1 MGQIELEVL
10 SPAGL
15 LVHETGLDEVV
26 VRRREPGRDLGSEV
40 AVLRRHGPELIATC
54 AHELRFRRGGSV
66 SKVGVGAGVAEVLDE
81 HVTLLVTGSEARP
94 PRPAVS

>member
-1 MGQIELEVL
+1 VGAIVLEIVT
-10 SPAGL
+10 PAGL
-15 LVHETGLDEVV
+15 KLREAGLDEVV
-26 VRRREPGRDLGSEV
+26 LRRREPGRDLGSEV

-66 SKVGVGAGVAEVLDE
+66 SKVAVGAGVAEVLDE
-81 HVTLLVTGSEARP
+81 HVTLLVMGSEARP

>member
-1 MGQIELEVL
+1 VGAIVLEIVT
-10 SPAGL
+10 PAGL
-15 LVHETGLDEVV
+15 KLRETGLDEVV
-26 VRRREPGRDLGSEV
+26 LRRREPGRDLGSEV

-66 SKVGVGAGVAEVLDE
+66 SKVAVGPGVAEVLDE
-81 HVTLLVTGSEARP
+81 HVALLVTGSEARP

>member
-1 MGQIELEVL
+1 MGAIVLEIVT
-10 SPAGL
+10 PAGL
-15 LVHETGLDEVV
+15 KVREVGLDEVV
-26 VRRREPGRDLGSEV
+26 LRRREPGRDLGSEV

-66 SKVGVGAGVAEVLDE
+66 SKVAVGAGVAEVLDE
-81 HVTLLVTGSEARP
+81 HVTLLVMGSEARP

>member
-1 MGQIELEVL
+1 MGAIVLEIVT
-10 SPAGL
+10 PAGL
-15 LVHETGLDEVV
+15 KLREAGLDEVV
-26 VRRREPGRDLGSEV
+26 LRRREPGRDLGSEV

-66 SKVGVGAGVAEVLDE
+66 SKVAVGAGVAEVLDE

>member
-1 MGQIELEVL
+1 VGAIVLEIVT
-10 SPAGL
+10 PAGL
-15 LVHETGLDEVV
+15 KVREVGLDEVV
-26 VRRREPGRDLGSEV
+26 LRRREPGRDLGSEV

-66 SKVGVGAGVAEVLDE
+66 SKVAVGAGVAEVLDE
-81 HVTLLVTGSEARP
+81 HVTLLVMGSEARP

>member
-1 MGQIELEVL
+1 MGAIVLEIVT
-10 SPAGL
+10 PAGL
-15 LVHETGLDEVV
+15 KLREAGLDEVV
-26 VRRREPGRDLGSEV
+26 LRRREPGRDLGSEV

-66 SKVGVGAGVAEVLDE
+66 SKVAVGAGVAEVLDE
-81 HVTLLVTGSEARP
+81 HVTLLVMGSEARP

>member
-1 MGQIELEVL
+1 VGDIVLEIVT
-10 SPAGL
+10 PRGL
-15 LVHETGLDEVV
+15 TLRATGLDEVV
-26 VRRREPGRDLGSEV
+26 LRRREPGRDLGSEV

-66 SKVGVGAGVAEVLDE
+66 SKVAVGPGVAEVLDE